1 MSVPA
6 EVLQNIL
13 LQQQEQLK
21 LIAAL
26 TQKFQLQDTGNS
38 DSVDLAGTITEFTYD
53 PANGYTFNAW
63 FSRWHDTFQHEF
75 PDKDNNWK
83 SGYSY
88 KRLGTK
94 ENQRFV
100 NFILP
105 KRPSDLTF
113 TETIAILTDI
123 FGEQQS
129 LFNTHYNCFK
139 IAKNQSDDYVSYA
152 GRVNHECE
160 RFHLQT
166 LAEDQFK
173 CLIFIAGLHSP
184 DDSEIRSR
192 LLVKLETDEKVTV
205 QDLTAECNRLLKL
218 RKDTML
224 VQQQPSIFSQP
235 SQVSHIHSKQIQR
248 LK

>member
-53 PANGYTFNAW
+53 AENGNTFNAW
-63 FSRWHDTFQHEF
+63 FLQWHNTFQHEF
-75 PDKDNNWK
+75 PNKDNNWK
-83 SGYSY
+83 
-88 KRLGTK
+88 KWLLIRKLGTK

-123 FGEQQS
+123 FREQQS
-129 LFNTHYNCFK
+129 LFNIRYNCFK
-139 IAKNQSDDYVSYA
+139 IAKNQLDDCLLCWA
-152 GRVNHECE
+152 CE
-160 RFHLQT
+160 
-166 LAEDQFK
+166 
-173 CLIFIAGLHSP
+173 S
-184 DDSEIRSR
+184 
-192 LLVKLETDEKVTV
+192 
-205 QDLTAECNRLLKL
+205 
-218 RKDTML
+218 
-224 VQQQPSIFSQP
+224 
-235 SQVSHIHSKQIQR
+235 
-248 LK
+248 